1 MTKRYDSLRRLED
14 EVGILIRRVK
24 PVVAE
29 RAALIH
35 PELQGASYMMLTWLA
50 EQGSVRPALMADT
63 FGIDKGAISRQ
74 LQHLVDLGLVDR
86 SADPEDG
93 RATVVS
99 VSTKA
104 RELLQSVTEQR
115 RELLN
120 DRLSDWTDS
129 DLAAFAATLSRYNSS
144 LS

>member
-1 MTKRYDSLRRLED
+1 MTKRHDSLRQLED

-24 PVVAE
+24 PVLAE
-29 RAALIH
+29 RAALVH
-35 PELQGASYMMLTWLA
+35 PELQGASYMMLSWLA
-50 EQGSVRPALMADT
+50 QQGSVRPAQMADS

-74 LQHLVDLGLVDR
+74 LQHLVDLGLADR

-99 VSTKA
+99 ASAKA
-104 RELLQSVTEQR
+104 RELLQAVTVQR
-115 RELLN
+115 RKVLN

-129 DLAAFAATLSRYNSS
+129 DLAAFAETLSRYNTA